1 MPVIPKKKRTNW
13 EISPQEKSR
22 IIRLKILDEH
32 IQRCKKCSRLRPNGI
47 AIPYWNIESKYLGL
61 AEAPGGEEVECKTPL
76 VGDAGKKWE
85 KEIKRL
91 GFKRKDFVLINSV
104 QCRPVVGKRNGKP
117 TFEEM
122 INCKFWVNKYIE
134 VSRPEKILAMGNYA
148 VYSLFGTGNSLG
160 GIMASSGK
168 FIGNYGKI
176 PVYACIHPASLLYHN
191 QSSDSGVKFLFRKS
205 LRNFKEA

>member
-1 MPVIPKKKRTNW
+1 MPVISKKKRINW
-13 EISPQEKSR
+13 ETSSQEKRR

-32 IQRCKKCSRLRPNGI
+32 IQKCKKCPRLIPNGI
-47 AIPYWNIESKYLGL
+47 AIPYWNIKSRYLAL
-61 AEAPGGEEVECKTPL
+61 AEAPGKEEVEESTPL
-76 VGDAGKKWE
+76 IGPAGDIFIKG
-85 KEIKRL
+85 IKRL
-91 GFKRKDFVLINSV
+91 GFKREDFALLNSV

-117 TFEEM
+117 TCDEI
-122 INCKFWVNKYIE
+122 INCRFWVNKYIE

-168 FIGNYGKI
+168 FIGNYGNI

-191 QSSDSGVKFLFRKS
+191 DNEVLFKKS
-205 LRNFKEA
+205 LRKFKEA